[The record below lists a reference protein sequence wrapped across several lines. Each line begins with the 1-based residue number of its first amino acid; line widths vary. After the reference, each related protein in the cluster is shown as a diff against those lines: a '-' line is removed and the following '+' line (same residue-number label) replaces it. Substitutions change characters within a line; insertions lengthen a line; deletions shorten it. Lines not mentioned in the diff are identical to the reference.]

1 MIDNFVIEDFIK
13 ANSNYEVVDIED
25 CGDGEFYC
33 IIGFD
38 CGNDRYDCKWADKN
52 NRYICNAFDEDTYI
66 TEDECPAGHAVQQET
81 VRLSELIR
89 NHFHVESYEHSEVWN
104 SFMVFANEPI

>member
-1 MIDNFVIEDFIK
+1 MINIYDIKDFIEK
-13 ANSNYEVVDIED
+13 NSNYEIVDIED

-38 CGNDRYDCKWADKN
+38 CRNDKYNCEHYDLESQ
-52 NRYICNAFDEDTYI
+52 ICYAFDEDAYI

-81 VRLSELIR
+81 IRLSKLIR
-89 NHFHVESYEHSEVWN
+89 NHFYVDSYEHSEVWN